1 MIKYSR
7 FILDNGLRVLVHH
20 DKSTPL
26 VALNMLYDVGSRD
39 EDPEMTGLA
48 HLFEHLM
55 FGGSIN
61 IPEFDLPLQLAGGE
75 NNAFTNND
83 ITDYYLTL
91 PTENIETGFWL
102 ESDRM
107 LELLA
112 KARNPERYKDHL
124 QVDANVK
131 AGVLVVNTT
140 LDPDDWEA
148 EYANMRIDKSRL
160 DRKSPQPNE
169 APK

>member
-1 MIKYSR
+1 MTW
-7 FILDNGLRVLVHH
+7 DLV
-20 DKSTPL
+20 KRLP
-26 VALNMLYDVGSRD
+26 AY
-39 EDPEMTGLA
+39 PEVS
-48 HLFEHLM
+48 HEE
-55 FGGSIN
+55 IR
-61 IPEFDLPLQLAGGE
+61 I
-75 NNAFTNND
+75 
-83 ITDYYLTL
+83 YLTL
-91 PTENIETGFWL
+91 LALKGAKRYAAIMAGIEPSVVKYIVKQDPELMAL
-102 ESDRM
+102 EQAALDDYKEQIDMEIHHRAMDGDRKAVYYKGEVVGHDLVKSDRM